1 MCVGR
6 DRNRKSVFLSLL
18 EAFLD
23 FTRNCGNAALHELCG
38 GDRFA
43 VADLF
48 GKLANIS
55 TDLRMKNQRIL
66 DHSSR
71 KAWLV

>member
-6 DRNRKSVFLSLL
+6 VRNRKSVFLSLP

-23 FTRNCGNAALHELCG
+23 FTKNCSNAVLHELCG

-48 GKLANIS
+48 GKLANI
-55 TDLRMKNQRIL
+55 
-66 DHSSR
+66 
-71 KAWLV
+71 